1 MIINNTRNVSS
12 LNQKWLL
19 ISRTLVEISVLM
31 DWTKRGK
38 IMERRNIGKAGG
50 EKGCRKEK
58 NKGMD
63 ETRDTVRRREKK
75 EDGKKW

>member
-31 DWTKRGK
+31 DWTK
-38 IMERRNIGKAGG
+38 IGKNNGKKKYG
-50 EKGCRKEK
+50 KGRWRK